1 MEMFDMRHH
10 ITFLIKSHFTAF
22 KRAREWLIIRMY
34 ALMREEFVQT
44 PENFHAWAL
53 T

>member
-1 MEMFDMRHH
+1 MRHH
-10 ITFLIKSHFTAF
+10 ITFLIKSHFTVL
-22 KRAREWLIIRMY
+22 KRAREWLIIRVY

-44 PENFHAWAL
+44 PEHFHARAL